1 MAVHYSGLE
10 LRFPT
15 TRTSSSFSPLCLR
28 IQRFWAETHSHSLR
42 QIATMKDVI
51 KTAVDET
58 IARVGS
64 RATEA
69 LSERLMMWMVTL
81 RPSARTQGVAWT
93 QMAGSIFVERNLLY
107 SSKRMLNSYCKQ

>member
-1 MAVHYSGLE
+1 
-10 LRFPT
+10 
-15 TRTSSSFSPLCLR
+15 
-28 IQRFWAETHSHSLR
+28 
-42 QIATMKDVI
+42 MKDVI